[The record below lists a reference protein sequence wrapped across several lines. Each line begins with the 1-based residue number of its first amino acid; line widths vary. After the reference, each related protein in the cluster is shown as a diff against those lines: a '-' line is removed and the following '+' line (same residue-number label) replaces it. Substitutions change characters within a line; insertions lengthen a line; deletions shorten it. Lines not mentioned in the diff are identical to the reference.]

1 MMYVLCRDEGGS
13 LVVLPADDFDR
24 ACAAGVLPAETEPLY
39 QGQAEECLMAMDA
52 LSDGKGAA

>member
-24 ACAAGVLPAETEPLY
+24 ACVGGTLPAEAEPLY
-39 QGQAEECLMAMDA
+39 QGAAEDCLAAMDA
-52 LSDGKGAA
+52 LSDSKGAA